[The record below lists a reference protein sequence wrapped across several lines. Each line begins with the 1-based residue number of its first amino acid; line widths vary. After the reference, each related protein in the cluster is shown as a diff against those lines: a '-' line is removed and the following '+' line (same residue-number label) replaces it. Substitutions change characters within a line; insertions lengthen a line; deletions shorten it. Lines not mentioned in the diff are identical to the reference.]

1 MATIS
6 TYSYSKGHIHATGL
20 AVKDA
25 PDFDAAI
32 FSRKADIPVIVG
44 RTKSSEKLLDECR
57 TTSVLLRVSIL
68 HLRKVR
74 RPIPTLPIKPFS

>member
-6 TYSYSKGHIHATGL
+6 TYSYSEGHIHTTGP

-32 FSRKADIPVIVG
+32 FSRKADIPV
-44 RTKSSEKLLDECR
+44 LL
-57 TTSVLLRVSIL
+57 
-68 HLRKVR
+68 
-74 RPIPTLPIKPFS
+74 